1 MVAAFCKYFF
11 SFLLGFG
18 LMVLVAHA
26 QSPSTSKDSVR
37 LVLPASSSLQD
48 SIRLNGQQ
56 TDSTKML
63 NTKKK
68 NELPVML
75 LRHSVSFDLIFYIFL
90 GLLLFLALMKA
101 AFGRYFSNLTRVFFN
116 TSLKQSQLTDQLLQ
130 AKLPS
135 LLMNMFFVVMGGMY
149 IFLLTVISK
158 KSTFQQYH
166 YLWYAMLFVLIV
178 YVVKYFVINTTGW
191 LTGFSREAS
200 GYIFIVFLINKIMS
214 LALLPLLVIMTF
226 SDPLF
231 QKIAM
236 LLSFVLIFLLFLI
249 RYYRSFGLL
258 KNKINLSMFHFLLF
272 IIGAELLPMLIIYK
286 WAMNILTK
294 NL

>member
-1 MVAAFCKYFF
+1 MAAFCKYFF
-11 SFLLGFG
+11 SFLVGFG
-18 LMVLVAHA
+18 LVIWVAHA
-26 QSPSTSKDSVR
+26 QSSPASKDSVHG
-37 LVLPASSSLQD
+37 VLPASSSLQD
-48 SIRLNGQQ
+48 SIRLNGQG

-68 NELPVML
+68 SEVPVTL
-75 LRHSVSFDLIFYIFL
+75 LRHPVSFDLIFYIFL

-135 LLMNMFFVVMGGMY
+135 LLMNIFFVVMAGMY

-158 KSTFQQYH
+158 KSTFHQYH

-178 YVVKYFVINTTGW
+178 YLVKYFVINTTGW
-191 LTGFSREAS
+191 LTGFSREAG

-226 SDPLF
+226 SEPLF